1 MARREGSALVWQKT
15 DERLKEAVREAFEIA
30 PLPNPPLE
38 LPDFPAISP
47 TDSESLVRQAAGIFA
62 IDRQGFN
69 MRLAEV
75 CEVHLPDHVRRSI
88 DPMEAE
94 SEWLASNSDAIAE
107 RVLAL
112 QTRDWLAVALDE
124 NVPDTDRWLSLIH
137 I

>member
-75 CEVHLPDHVRRSI
+75 CE
-88 DPMEAE
+88 
-94 SEWLASNSDAIAE
+94 
-107 RVLAL
+107 
-112 QTRDWLAVALDE
+112 
-124 NVPDTDRWLSLIH
+124 LSLIH